1 MCVIESR
8 KKTLLLKI
16 LVWSFTNIKYKR
28 VRRCYWKKESSMYT
42 I

>member
-16 LVWSFTNIKYKR
+16 LVW
-28 VRRCYWKKESSMYT
+28 
-42 I
+42 